1 MKNVVVILASL
12 LCINLSGCAV
22 NITADSFIY
31 QDEAVEAPLNLQ
43 EIEAK
48 LASSTETAVVSN
60 ISLVT
65 EDGLTLNGVKL
76 LNQDATA
83 NVILFAGNGMKIS
96 RATGILKQFSL
107 IPVNVI
113 WFDYQGTG
121 VSEKNETLSIDAL
134 KSDAL
139 NVFDFAQGIF
149 PEQLPIVIHGLSMGS
164 LIAGYISSE
173 RPIDGLVLDG
183 GITSVPQLVDNNV
196 PTWSKAF
203 STVTISPELTEINNI
218 ELVAQY
224 TSPLLLLVGNE
235 DTTTPVEFSH
245 DLYKASTSK
254 IKIMKILP
262 ETEHGQAMTK
272 KLAID
277 VYKAFIEKLACCNS
291 TS

>member
-1 MKNVVVILASL
+1 MKKVLIIVTL
-12 LCINLSGCAV
+12 LLSMSLSGCAV
-22 NITADSFIY
+22 NITPDSFIY
-31 QDEAVEAPLNLQ
+31 QDEEVEILLNLQ
-43 EIEAK
+43 EIETK
-48 LASSTETAVVSN
+48 LATSSETAVVSN

-65 EDGLTLNGVKL
+65 EHGLTLNGVKL
-76 LNQDATA
+76 INQDATA

-96 RATGILKQFSL
+96 RSPGILKQFSL
-107 IPVNVI
+107 IPANVI

-121 VSEKNETLSIDAL
+121 VSEKNETLSIDGL

-139 NVFDFAQGIF
+139 NVFDFAQETF

-183 GITSVPQLVDNNV
+183 GITSVPQLVDNLV
-196 PTWSKAF
+196 PAWSKAL
-203 STVTISPELTEINNI
+203 STVTISPELTEINNV

-224 TSPLLLLVGNE
+224 TNPLLLLVGNE

-262 ETEHGQAMTK
+262 ETEHGQTMTK
-272 KLAID
+272 QLAVD
-277 VYKAFIEKLACCNS
+277 VYKAFIAKLVCCSS